1 MLVEKVLIHPGG
13 VGAYA
18 AFGSPRW
25 DKALAE
31 ESEPG
36 WTFVGGGN
44 LASPLGIIEL
54 YSPNQS
60 ESVSLEQYVLQS
72 TRIQKGPEP

>member
-1 MLVEKVLIHPGG
+1 LIHRGG
-13 VGAYA
+13 VGAYV

-36 WTFVGGGN
+36 WTFVGGG
-44 LASPLGIIEL
+44 
-54 YSPNQS
+54 
-60 ESVSLEQYVLQS
+60 
-72 TRIQKGPEP
+72 